1 MRATLIFL
9 FLIYFTHSFAQEEN
23 RISVEKYT
31 LTGYIKDEKNGETL
45 TGAMVSKSGSNIGV
59 SANEY
64 GFYSLTLPKGEHVIS
79 VSIIGYKTFTFSV
92 ILDQNI
98 NKIFELK
105 EEGKNLDEIIITGE
119 AEDKNVSSI
128 EMSTAKLDIKQI
140 NKIPAFLGEV
150 DVIRAI
156 QLLPGVT
163 TVGEGASGFNV
174 RGGNVDQNL
183 ILLDEAP
190 VYNSSHLFGFFSV
203 FNPDAVKD
211 VKLIKG
217 GIPAQYG
224 GRASSILDVRMK
236 EGNNK
241 KLAVTGGIGT
251 VFSRISIEAPII
263 KEKASFIIAMRR
275 SYLDALVKPF
285 LKDSNPLKNTQ
296 FYFYD
301 LTAKFN
307 YRINEKNTIFA
318 SGYLG
323 RDVFAASVFN
333 FNYGNTTATARWN
346 HIFNKKLFMNATAFY
361 SNYDYLIQFG
371 STNGPNFKWRSNIIN
386 YSLKTDFI
394 YYLNTRNT
402 IRFGAQS
409 LLYNFKPYDAISTF
423 ENANVN
429 FVAERR
435 YGTESSIF
443 VGIEQKIFE
452 KLTIEYGLRLS
463 IYNYIGKG
471 TAYYFRDT
479 IANTTL
485 PLQNSK
491 NYEFGQII
499 QSYLNPEP
507 RFSANY
513 LLNKSSSIKISY
525 NRMAQYIQLIS
536 NTAASTP
543 LDVYTIAS
551 NNLTPLTADQGSL
564 GYFKNFKNN
573 MFESSVECY
582 YKYLKNQLDYIDNA
596 DLFINPTVEN
606 QLVQGLGRAYG
617 TEFYLKKSKGK
628 IQGWISYTLSKT
640 ERLVRGISNDN
651 WFYSRYDRTHCLN
664 TSLNYDI
671 AKRWNISANFVFLT
685 GVPGTFPNSKL
696 QIQNINI
703 PYNTDGI
710 RNNYRITPY
719 HRLDIGATY
728 SFKKNDTRKYQQT
741 LVFSVYNVYNRRNA
755 FSIYFRTKDGEP
767 LQTEA
772 VRFSVVGSFIPAVTY
787 NFNF

>member
-1 MRATLIFL
+1 
-9 FLIYFTHSFAQEEN
+9 
-23 RISVEKYT
+23 
-31 LTGYIKDEKNGETL
+31 
-45 TGAMVSKSGSNIGV
+45 
-59 SANEY
+59 
-64 GFYSLTLPKGEHVIS
+64 
-79 VSIIGYKTFTFSV
+79 
-92 ILDQNI
+92 
-98 NKIFELK
+98 
-105 EEGKNLDEIIITGE
+105 
-119 AEDKNVSSI
+119 
-128 EMSTAKLDIKQI
+128 
-140 NKIPAFLGEV
+140 
-150 DVIRAI
+150 
-156 QLLPGVT
+156 
-163 TVGEGASGFNV
+163 
-174 RGGNVDQNL
+174 
-183 ILLDEAP
+183 
-190 VYNSSHLFGFFSV
+190 
-203 FNPDAVKD
+203 
-211 VKLIKG
+211 
-217 GIPAQYG
+217 
-224 GRASSILDVRMK
+224 
-236 EGNNK
+236 
-241 KLAVTGGIGT
+241 
-251 VFSRISIEAPII
+251 
-263 KEKASFIIAMRR
+263 MRR

-285 LKDSNPLKNTQ
+285 LTDSNPLKNTQ

-402 IRFGAQS
+402 LRFGAQS

-513 LLNKSSSIKISY
+513 LLNSSSSIKISY

-551 NNLTPLTADQGSL
+551 NNLKPLTADQGSL

-617 TEFYLKKSKGK
+617 TEFYLKKSKGR

-651 WFYSRYDRTHCLN
+651 WFYSRYDRTHCVN

-671 AKRWNISANFVFLT
+671 AKRWNVSANFVFLT

-728 SFKKNDTRKYQQT
+728 SFKKNDTRKYQQS

>member
-1 MRATLIFL
+1 M
-9 FLIYFTHSFAQEEN
+9 
-23 RISVEKYT
+23 
-31 LTGYIKDEKNGETL
+31 
-45 TGAMVSKSGSNIGV
+45 
-59 SANEY
+59 
-64 GFYSLTLPKGEHVIS
+64 
-79 VSIIGYKTFTFSV
+79 
-92 ILDQNI
+92 
-98 NKIFELK
+98 
-105 EEGKNLDEIIITGE
+105 
-119 AEDKNVSSI
+119 
-128 EMSTAKLDIKQI
+128 
-140 NKIPAFLGEV
+140 
-150 DVIRAI
+150 
-156 QLLPGVT
+156 
-163 TVGEGASGFNV
+163 
-174 RGGNVDQNL
+174 
-183 ILLDEAP
+183 
-190 VYNSSHLFGFFSV
+190 
-203 FNPDAVKD
+203 
-211 VKLIKG
+211 
-217 GIPAQYG
+217 
-224 GRASSILDVRMK
+224 
-236 EGNNK
+236 
-241 KLAVTGGIGT
+241 
-251 VFSRISIEAPII
+251 
-263 KEKASFIIAMRR
+263 
-275 SYLDALVKPF
+275 
-285 LKDSNPLKNTQ
+285 
-296 FYFYD
+296 
-301 LTAKFN
+301 
-307 YRINEKNTIFA
+307 
-318 SGYLG
+318 
-323 RDVFAASVFN
+323 
-333 FNYGNTTATARWN
+333 
-346 HIFNKKLFMNATAFY
+346 
-361 SNYDYLIQFG
+361 
-371 STNGPNFKWRSNIIN
+371 
-386 YSLKTDFI
+386 
-394 YYLNTRNT
+394 
-402 IRFGAQS
+402 
-409 LLYNFKPYDAISTF
+409 LYNFKPYDAISTF

-452 KLTIEYGLRLS
+452 KLTFEYGLRLS

-513 LLNKSSSIKISY
+513 LLNSSSSIKISY

-551 NNLTPLTADQGSL
+551 NNLKPLTADQGSL

-582 YKYLKNQLDYIDNA
+582 YKYLKDQLDYIDNA

-651 WFYSRYDRTHCLN
+651 WFYSRYDRTHCVN

-671 AKRWNISANFVFLT
+671 AKRWNVSANFVFLT

-728 SFKKNDTRKYQQT
+728 SFKKNDTRKYQQS